1 MATKQSQPKLDP
13 AHCAFKLK
21 LGRSRIHRL
30 GVFAAERIPPR
41 RKVMEY
47 TGEMVNRRETKR
59 RVEADKDHIYLFAVN
74 HYWAR
79 DGAVGGSGAE
89 FVNHCCEPNCRAQV
103 IAQRIFYFSLR
114 EIQPG
119 EEITLDYNFQKRADR
134 YDCRC
139 GAPGCRGTINAV

>member
-1 MATKQSQPKLDP
+1 MSTKQSKPKLDP
-13 AHCAFKLK
+13 AYCAFKLR
-21 LGRSRIHRL
+21 LGKSKIHRL

-47 TGEMVNRRETKR
+47 AGELVARRETKR
-59 RVEADKDHIYLFAVN
+59 RVEADKAHIYLFAVDR
-74 HYWAR
+74 YWAK
-79 DGAVGGSGAE
+79 DGSVGGSGAE

-103 IAQRIFYFSLR
+103 IARRIFYFALR

-119 EEITLDYNFQKRADR
+119 EEITLDYNFQKNTDR
-134 YDCRC
+134 YECRC